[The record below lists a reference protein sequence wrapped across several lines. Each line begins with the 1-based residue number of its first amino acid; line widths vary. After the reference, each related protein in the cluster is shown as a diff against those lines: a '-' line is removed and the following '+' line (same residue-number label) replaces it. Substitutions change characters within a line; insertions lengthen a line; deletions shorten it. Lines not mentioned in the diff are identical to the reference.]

1 MADGGWIKVYRKIR
15 QSFVWTDANQLKL
28 WLLILMKASHEG
40 NRFLFNGQ
48 QVDVSSGQLVT
59 GAHALAFEFNNGVP
73 HDNQVAWRKIW
84 RWVKRFENEGML
96 TIKSNNKYSVITV
109 VNYPQYQSNDNPMTT
124 QRQSTD
130 NPVTTIKNA
139 KNAKNAKKE
148 DSQHPRKREYADD
161 SPEMIEAVYLWEKIK
176 GNNPEHRKPNLQSW
190 ADDVRK
196 MNELDHRPFEKIH
209 KMIDWC
215 QRDGFWSTN
224 ILSAAKLRSKYDT
237 MDAQANSKWQS
248 RNRPIN
254 SKTAQPAW
262 ADPNYQSPD
271 AKPTDLA
278 TKQRLAEQMA
288 KLRENREKLKEST
301 R

>member
-28 WLLILMKASHEG
+28 WLLILMKASHDG

-73 HDNQVAWRKIW
+73 HDNQVAWRKVW

-139 KNAKNAKKE
+139 KNTKNAKKE

-161 SPEMIEAVYLWEKIK
+161 SPELIEATYLWEKIK
-176 GNNPEHRKPNLQSW
+176 SNNPEHRKPDLQSW
-190 ADDVRK
+190 ADDIRK
-196 MNELDHRPFEKIH
+196 MNQLDHRPFEKIH
-209 KMIDWC
+209 NMIDWC
-215 QRDGFWSTN
+215 QIDTFWQTN

-237 MDAQANSKWQS
+237 MAAQANRPYTS
-248 RNRPIN
+248 RRAPVRHE
-254 SKTAQPAW
+254 
-262 ADPNYQSPD
+262 
-271 AKPTDLA
+271 A
-278 TKQRLAEQMA
+278 TPEWMA
-288 KLRENREKLKEST
+288 KDYKAPKQEATEAEKAELAAKLAKLEKLRQEHDA
-301 R
+301 

>member
-28 WLLILMKASHEG
+28 WLLILMKANHAPSK
-40 NRFLFNGQ
+40 FLFNGKE
-48 QVDVSSGQLVT
+48 VSVTSGELVT
-59 GAHALAFEFNNGVP
+59 GAHALASEMNDGVRR
-73 HDNQVAWRKIW
+73 DNQVSWRQVW
-84 RWVKRFENEGML
+84 RWVKKFESSGML
-96 TIKSNNKYSVITV
+96 TIKSNTKYSVISV
-109 VNYPQYQSNDNPMTT
+109 SKWCDYQDNDN
-124 QRQSTD
+124 QVSIKRQSTVNQVSTNKKEEKD
-130 NPVTTIKNA
+130 KNE
-139 KNAKNAKKE
+139 KKE
-148 DSQHPRKREYADD
+148 DSQHSRKREYADD

-176 GNNPEHRKPNLQSW
+176 GNNPEHRKPNMQSW
-190 ADDVRK
+190 ADDIRK

-224 ILSAAKLRSKYDT
+224 ILSAAKLRTKYDT
-237 MDAQANSKWQS
+237 MAAQANSKWQS

-254 SKTAQPAW
+254 PKTAQPAW

-271 AKPTDLA
+271 AKPTDLV
-278 TKQRLAEQMA
+278 TKQLLAEQMA
-288 KLRENREKLKEST
+288 KLRENREKRKEST